1 MSTPRDVESEMMRS
15 RMPEE
20 CGDKARRLGRRPG
33 ASSAPT
39 GSLQSITPIVDW
51 RPFLE
56 TWSRELVEA
65 GAYPGVPA
73 EVAESG
79 WLGFP
84 GATDEQLNRVEA
96 RLGVGLPP
104 SYREFL
110 TVSNGW
116 RQTGNSIWRI
126 WSTEEIDWF
135 RVRNAEWI
143 EAYLN
148 PFGGRDEP
156 SFTDEEYLVYNQTQD
171 PARFRVEYLE
181 SALEV
186 SDIGD
191 SAIYLLNP
199 KVVTPNGEWEAWLF
213 ANWLPGAS
221 RHRSFAELMQAGY
234 QSFHER
240 DT

>member
-1 MSTPRDVESEMMRS
+1 M
-15 RMPEE
+15 
-20 CGDKARRLGRRPG
+20 
-33 ASSAPT
+33 
-39 GSLQSITPIVDW
+39 
-51 RPFLE
+51 
-56 TWSRELVEA
+56 
-65 GAYPGVPA
+65 
-73 EVAESG
+73 
-79 WLGFP
+79 
-84 GATDEQLNRVEA
+84 
-96 RLGVGLPP
+96 
-104 SYREFL
+104 
-110 TVSNGW
+110 
-116 RQTGNSIWRI
+116 
-126 WSTEEIDWF
+126 
-135 RVRNAEWI
+135 RNAEWI

-156 SFTDEEYLVYNQTQD
+156 SFTDEEYLVYDQTQD

-221 RHRSFAELMQAGY
+221 RHRSFAELMQAEY

-240 DT
+240 DDVSRFWPRAAGDARKPSVVGANDGSSTTVRAGCGTRVDRRPAISAHCGVFRAHLWKDRHSAAIP

>member
-1 MSTPRDVESEMMRS
+1 MATVDIDVLALKSDVSELAYLRTFRQHAWS
-15 RMPEE
+15 V
-20 CGDKARRLGRRPG
+20 
-33 ASSAPT
+33 T
-39 GSLQSITPIVDW
+39 ITDW

-56 TWSRELVEA
+56 TLSKELIEA
-65 GAYPGVPA
+65 DAYPDIPS

-84 GATDEQLNRVEA
+84 GATEEELDALEA

-116 RQTGNSIWRI
+116 RQTGSSIWRM

-135 RVRNAEWI
+135 RVRNADWI
-143 EAYLN
+143 DAYVN
-148 PFGGRDEP
+148 PYGGLDGL
-156 SFTDEEYLVYNQTQD
+156 SLTDEEYLVYGETQD
-171 PARFRVEYLE
+171 SARFRVEYLQ

-199 KVVTPNGEWEAWLF
+199 KVVTPDGEWEAWFF
-213 ANWLPGAS
+213 ANWLPGAI
-221 RHRSFAELMQAGY
+221 RYRSFAEMMEAEY
-234 QSFHER
+234 QSFRER

>member
-1 MSTPRDVESEMMRS
+1 MSTPRDVVGDDEVENAGGMRGQS
-15 RMPEE
+15 QAPWSTS
-20 CGDKARRLGRRPG
+20 G
-33 ASSAPT
+33 ASSALT

-79 WLGFP
+79 WLGFR

-116 RQTGNSIWRI
+116 RQTGNSI
-126 WSTEEIDWF
+126 
-135 RVRNAEWI
+135 
-143 EAYLN
+143 
-148 PFGGRDEP
+148 
-156 SFTDEEYLVYNQTQD
+156 
-171 PARFRVEYLE
+171 
-181 SALEV
+181 
-186 SDIGD
+186 
-191 SAIYLLNP
+191 
-199 KVVTPNGEWEAWLF
+199 
-213 ANWLPGAS
+213 
-221 RHRSFAELMQAGY
+221 
-234 QSFHER
+234 
-240 DT
+240 